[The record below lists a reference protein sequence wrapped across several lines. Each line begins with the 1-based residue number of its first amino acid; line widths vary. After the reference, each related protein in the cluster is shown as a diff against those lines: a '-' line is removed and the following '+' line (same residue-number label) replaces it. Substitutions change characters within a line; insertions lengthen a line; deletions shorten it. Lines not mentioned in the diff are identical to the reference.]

1 MLPDGRGSLLRP
13 PRSPYPERR
22 VPFSLTPKD
31 SSFYPLFTA
40 SAENLVAATDVLSE
54 FVHDHARRSELNDRL
69 RELEHAGDQTTHAI
83 FRQLNTSFVTPFD
96 REDIYNLASDLDDV
110 MDFVEAAADLVIL
123 TGLGTLP
130 AEMHQQ
136 VELLQ
141 RCDHTTAEA
150 MPRLRTLKDLSD
162 YWIEVNRI
170 ENEADKLYRRL
181 LSRLYSGEFD
191 ALEILKLKEV
201 ADQLEEAADA
211 FEHVA
216 NVVETISVKESRPGM
231 DPLFVALVVIIV
243 VSLAFDYTNGFH
255 DAANAIAVAVSTKA
269 LTPRVALGLA

>member
-1 MLPDGRGSLLRP
+1 MRPAGRGTPPVAARP
-13 PRSPYPERR
+13 CPPQPEPR
-22 VPFSLTPKD
+22 VPFSLSPKD
-31 SSFYPLFTA
+31 SSFYPMFTA
-40 SAENLVAATDVLSE
+40 SAENLVEATNVLSD
-54 FVHDHARRSELNDRL
+54 FIHDHARREELAKQL
-69 RELEHAGDQTTHAI
+69 RELEHTGDQSTHAI

-130 AEMHQQ
+130 AEMSQQ
-136 VELLQ
+136 TALLQ
-141 RCDHTTAEA
+141 RAAQTTAEA
-150 MPRLRTLKDLSD
+150 MPRLKTMKDLSD

-181 LSRLYSGEFD
+181 ISRLYSGEFD

-216 NVVETISVKESRPGM
+216 NVVETIAVKES
-231 DPLFVALVVIIV
+231 
-243 VSLAFDYTNGFH
+243 
-255 DAANAIAVAVSTKA
+255 
-269 LTPRVALGLA
+269 

>member
-1 MLPDGRGSLLRP
+1 
-13 PRSPYPERR
+13 

-40 SAENLVAATDVLSE
+40 SAENLVAATDVLSD

-69 RELEHAGDQTTHAI
+69 RELEHAGDQITHAI

-141 RCDHTTAEA
+141 RCAHTTAEA

-191 ALEILKLKEV
+191 ALEILKLKE
-201 ADQLEEAADA
+201 AADA

-216 NVVETISVKESRPGM
+216 NVVETIAVKES
-231 DPLFVALVVIIV
+231 
-243 VSLAFDYTNGFH
+243 
-255 DAANAIAVAVSTKA
+255 
-269 LTPRVALGLA
+269 

>member
-1 MLPDGRGSLLRP
+1 MALRLRP
-13 PRSPYPERR
+13 
-22 VPFSLTPKD
+22 TD
-31 SSFYPLFTA
+31 TSFYDLFTI
-40 SAENLVAATDVLSE
+40 SAQHIVTGADLLTEMITEGADREDV
-54 FVHDHARRSELNDRL
+54 ARRM
-69 RELEHAGDQTTHAI
+69 REAEHVCDENTHAI
-83 FRQLNTSFVTPFD
+83 VRKVNSSFVTPFD

-130 AEMHQQ
+130 AEMSQQ
-136 VELLQ
+136 TALLQ
-141 RCDHTTAEA
+141 RCAQVTAEA
-150 MPRLRTLKDLSD
+150 MPRLKTLKDLSD

-181 LSRLYSGEFD
+181 ISRLYSGEFD

-216 NVVETISVKESRPGM
+216 NVVETIAVKES
-231 DPLFVALVVIIV
+231 
-243 VSLAFDYTNGFH
+243 
-255 DAANAIAVAVSTKA
+255 
-269 LTPRVALGLA
+269 

>member
-1 MLPDGRGSLLRP
+1 LPPGKRTYAPRRSRLSHGDAGLPDP
-13 PRSPYPERR
+13 DPEPR
-22 VPFSLTPKD
+22 VPFSLSPKD

-40 SAENLVAATDVLSE
+40 SAQNLVAATDVLSE
-54 FVHDHARRSELNDRL
+54 FIHDHARREELGEKL
-69 RELEHAGDQTTHAI
+69 RELEHQGDQSTHAI

-130 AEMHQQ
+130 AEMNQQ
-136 VELLQ
+136 TALLQ
-141 RCDHTTAEA
+141 RAAQTTAEA
-150 MPRLRTLKDLSD
+150 MPRLRTLNKDLSD

-216 NVVETISVKESRPGM
+216 NVVETIAVKES
-231 DPLFVALVVIIV
+231 
-243 VSLAFDYTNGFH
+243 
-255 DAANAIAVAVSTKA
+255 
-269 LTPRVALGLA
+269 

>member
-1 MLPDGRGSLLRP
+1 M
-13 PRSPYPERR
+13 
-22 VPFSLTPKD
+22 PFSLSPRD

-40 SAENLVAATDVLSE
+40 SAQHLVTATDVLGD
-54 FVHDHARRSELNDRL
+54 FMHDHTRREELAKQL
-69 RELEHAGDQTTHAI
+69 RELEHECDQSTHAI

-96 REDIYNLASDLDDV
+96 REDIYKLASDLDDV
-110 MDFVEAAADLVIL
+110 MDFVEAAADMVIL

-130 AEMHQQ
+130 AEMSQQ
-136 VELLQ
+136 TALLQ
-141 RCDHTTAEA
+141 RAAQTTAEA
-150 MPRLRTLKDLSD
+150 MPRLKTLSGLSD

-216 NVVETISVKESRPGM
+216 NVVETIAVKES
-231 DPLFVALVVIIV
+231 
-243 VSLAFDYTNGFH
+243 
-255 DAANAIAVAVSTKA
+255 
-269 LTPRVALGLA
+269 

>member
-1 MLPDGRGSLLRP
+1 MLAVGCP
-13 PRSPYPERR
+13 PGTCGASSPTTDPEPR
-22 VPFSLTPKD
+22 VPFSLSPKD

-40 SAENLVAATDVLSE
+40 SAENLVAATDVLAQ
-54 FVHDHARRSELNDRL
+54 FIDDHARREELGAQL
-69 RELEHAGDQTTHAI
+69 RELEHVGDQATHAI

-110 MDFVEAAADLVIL
+110 MDFVEAAADLVLL

-130 AEMHQQ
+130 AEMTQQ
-136 VELLQ
+136 TALLQ
-141 RCDHTTAEA
+141 RCAHTTAEA
-150 MPRLRTLKDLSD
+150 MPRLKSLKGLSD

-216 NVVETISVKESRPGM
+216 NVVETIAVKES
-231 DPLFVALVVIIV
+231 
-243 VSLAFDYTNGFH
+243 
-255 DAANAIAVAVSTKA
+255 
-269 LTPRVALGLA
+269 

>member
-1 MLPDGRGSLLRP
+1 MLPDGRARVGRRRP
-13 PRSPYPERR
+13 EQSIDRESR
-22 VPFSLTPKD
+22 VPFSLSPKD

-40 SAENLVAATDVLSE
+40 SAQNLVEATDVLGD
-54 FVHDHARRSELNDRL
+54 FIHDHARREELGVKL
-69 RELEHAGDQTTHAI
+69 RELEHVGDQATHAI

-96 REDIYNLASDLDDV
+96 REDIYKLASDLDDV
-110 MDFVEAAADLVIL
+110 MDAVEAAADLVLL

-130 AEMHQQ
+130 AEMTQQ
-136 VELLQ
+136 TALLQ
-141 RCDHTTAEA
+141 RAAQTTAEA
-150 MPRLRTLKDLSD
+150 MPRLKTLQGLSD
-162 YWIEVNRI
+162 YWIEVNRL

-216 NVVETISVKESRPGM
+216 NVVETIAVKES
-231 DPLFVALVVIIV
+231 
-243 VSLAFDYTNGFH
+243 
-255 DAANAIAVAVSTKA
+255 
-269 LTPRVALGLA
+269 

>member
-1 MLPDGRGSLLRP
+1 MLPG
-13 PRSPYPERR
+13 

-40 SAENLVAATDVLSE
+40 SAENLVVATEVLGE
-54 FVHDHARRSELNDRL
+54 FVHDHARREELAIRL
-69 RELEHAGDQTTHAI
+69 RDLEHVGDQATHAI
-83 FRQLNTSFVTPFD
+83 SRALNTSYDTPFD
-96 REDIYNLASDLDDV
+96 REDIYSLASNLDDV
-110 MDFVEAAADLVIL
+110 MDYVEAAADLVIL

-130 AEMHQQ
+130 AEMSQQ
-136 VELLQ
+136 VALLQ
-141 RCDHTTAEA
+141 RCAQVTAEA
-150 MPRLRTLKDLSD
+150 MPRLKTLKDLSD

-211 FEHVA
+211 FEHLA
-216 NVVETISVKESRPGM
+216 NVVETIAVKES
-231 DPLFVALVVIIV
+231 
-243 VSLAFDYTNGFH
+243 
-255 DAANAIAVAVSTKA
+255 
-269 LTPRVALGLA
+269 

>member
-1 MLPDGRGSLLRP
+1 
-13 PRSPYPERR
+13 

-31 SSFYPLFTA
+31 SSFYDMFTA
-40 SAENLVAATDVLSE
+40 SATNLVEATSVLGD
-54 FVHDHARRSELNDRL
+54 FLHDHTRRDELARTL
-69 RELEHAGDQTTHAI
+69 RDLEHKGDNATHAV
-83 FRQLNTSFVTPFD
+83 FRQLNSSFVTPFD

-110 MDFVEAAADLVIL
+110 MDAIEAAADLVVL

-130 AEMHQQ
+130 AEMGQQ
-136 VELLQ
+136 VALLQ
-141 RCDHTTAEA
+141 RCAQVTADA
-150 MPRLRTLKDLSD
+150 MPRLKAMKGLSD
-162 YWIEVNRI
+162 YWIEVNSL

-216 NVVETISVKESRPGM
+216 NVVETIAVKES
-231 DPLFVALVVIIV
+231 
-243 VSLAFDYTNGFH
+243 
-255 DAANAIAVAVSTKA
+255 
-269 LTPRVALGLA
+269 